1 MRYAGLLLLAVFTV
15 STVIAGD
22 ETPQAVKDL
31 LEKVKSGDGR
41 AAVAIVPYG
50 KAAVPGLIA
59 ILEDTNTLA
68 QSHAAHALGRIGPA
82 AKPAVPA
89 LVKALANQEKGISHS
104 ASAALGKIGPE
115 AVPALCEALKGG
127 GGVQVRALAAAA
139 LKEIGPAAKD
149 KAAAPLLAALKQNMS
164 AQDPDRLPIVDAI
177 GEMGAASKEAVPV
190 LVDMARKA
198 KTPNDGVTIH
208 VIVAL
213 GKIGP
218 AAKEGLP
225 LLTEVVKRPQKEVGA
240 ARYH

>member
-41 AAVAIVPYG
+41 AAVGIVAYG
-50 KAAVPGLIA
+50 KAAVP
-59 ILEDTNTLA
+59 
-68 QSHAAHALGRIGPA
+68 RP
-82 AKPAVPA
+82 
-89 LVKALANQEKGISHS
+89 
-104 ASAALGKIGPE
+104 
-115 AVPALCEALKGG
+115 
-127 GGVQVRALAAAA
+127 
-139 LKEIGPAAKD
+139 
-149 KAAAPLLAALKQNMS
+149 AALKQNIS
-164 AQDPDRLPIVDAI
+164 AQEPDRLPIVDAI

-198 KTPNDGVTIH
+198 KTPYDGVTIH

-225 LLTEVVKRPQKEVGA
+225 LLTEVVK
-240 ARYH
+240 